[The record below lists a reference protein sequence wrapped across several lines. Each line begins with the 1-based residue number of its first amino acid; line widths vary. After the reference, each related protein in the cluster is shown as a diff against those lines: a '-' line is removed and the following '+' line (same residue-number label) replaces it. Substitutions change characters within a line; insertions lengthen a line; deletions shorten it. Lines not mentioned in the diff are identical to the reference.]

1 MNNKC
6 ILGLYFRS
14 LRDYNDLYFKLMNV
28 YYLMMQYDGKIN
40 NYRNIK
46 KQLCMNGFMY
56 IWFLLCII
64 FYGIVIEIFLYVK
77 KSFKLIFVYQI
88 MLMSLKI

>member
-46 KQLCMNGFMY
+46 KIVVY
-56 IWFLLCII
+56 EWFYVYLV
-64 FYGIVIEIFLYVK
+64 FIVYNILWNSY
-77 KSFKLIFVYQI
+77 
-88 MLMSLKI
+88 